1 MEIIL
6 NFRWIKKI
14 LKLHNQHATSADSAV
29 KFKWGPKVE
38 ESQIIG
44 MESNFVFLQRPKP
57 KFVNITG
64 TKKGISPLMFAYM
77 ICP

>member
-1 MEIIL
+1 MPRQQIL
-6 NFRWIKKI
+6 LSN
-14 LKLHNQHATSADSAV
+14 LSE
-29 KFKWGPKVE
+29 GPKVE

-57 KFVNITG
+57 EFVNITG